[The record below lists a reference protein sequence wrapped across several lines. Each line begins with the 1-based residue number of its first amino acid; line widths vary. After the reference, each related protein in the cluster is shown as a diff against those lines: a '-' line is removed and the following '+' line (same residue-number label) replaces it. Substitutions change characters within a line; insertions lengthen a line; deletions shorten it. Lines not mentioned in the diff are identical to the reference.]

1 MTGVRTLSSIIHA
14 CPYRF
19 ITIFECV
26 ARFTV
31 QAVIAVLPGDGIG
44 PEVVAE
50 GVKVLQAI
58 ARRFGHQFTFHEALI
73 GGCAIDAT
81 GEPLPAATITLCQ
94 SADAVLLGAVGGP
107 KWDDPQARVRPEQ
120 GLLGIRKALGLFANL
135 RPVRIYPQLINAS
148 PIRPERLQ
156 GVDLIVVRELTGGIY
171 FGEKRRERTADGEWA
186 SDLCIYTEEEIV
198 RVVRV
203 AARLARQRRGKVT
216 LVDKA
221 NVLETSRL
229 WRSITTRLMQTEFP
243 DLQFETML
251 VDACAMHL
259 IRRPADFDV
268 IVTENMFGDI
278 LTDEASM
285 LAGSMGM
292 LPSASLADG
301 RLGLY
306 EPIHGSAPDIA
317 GQGKANPLATILS
330 VAMLLRYSLDLPAE
344 ADCVE
349 AAVASVIERGI
360 VTADIAVPG
369 QAAYST
375 AAVGDAVVAAIA
387 A

>member
-1 MTGVRTLSSIIHA
+1 M
-14 CPYRF
+14 
-19 ITIFECV
+19 
-26 ARFTV
+26 
-31 QAVIAVLPGDGIG
+31 QAVMAVLAGDGIG

-50 GVKVLQAI
+50 GVKVLQAV
-58 ARRFGHQFTFHEALI
+58 AARFGHTFTLREALI
-73 GGCAIDAT
+73 GGCAIDAA
-81 GEPLPAATITLCQ
+81 GEPLPAETVALCRE
-94 SADAVLLGAVGGP
+94 ADAVLLGAVGGP
-107 KWDDPQARVRPEQ
+107 KWDDPQAKVRPEQ

-135 RPVRIYPQLINAS
+135 RPVQVHPRLIDAS
-148 PIRPERLQ
+148 PLRPERLQ

-171 FGEKRRERTADGEWA
+171 FGEKRRERGPAGEWA

-203 AARLARQRRGKVT
+203 AAQLARRRRGKLT

-229 WRSITTRLMQTEFP
+229 WRSITTRLMREEFP

-278 LTDEASM
+278 LTDEAAM

-292 LPSASLADG
+292 LPSASLGSG
-301 RLGLY
+301 RMGLY

-330 VAMLLRYSLDLPAE
+330 VAMLLRHSLDLAAE
-344 ADCVE
+344 AACVE
-349 AAVASVIERGI
+349 AAVATVIERGI
-360 VTADIAVPG
+360 VTADIAAPG
-369 QAAYST
+369 QPTYDT
-375 AAVGDAVVAAIA
+375 AAVGDAVAAAVAG
-387 A
+387 